1 MRFLSDFNII
11 FPPNLKRDIAN
22 KNEFFEKTPAFEVHI
37 FLLYNDGNSDNA
49 INKRP
54 K

>member
-22 KNEFFEKTPAFEVHI
+22 KNEFFDKTPAFEVHI
-37 FLLYNDGNSDNA
+37 FSLYNDSNSNN
-49 INKRP
+49 IMTKNSK
-54 K
+54 